1 MAGNNY
7 MHAKC
12 ANTGTAELR
21 AFLAHV
27 QELDDQ
33 ALEVMKAA
41 KATEALLA
49 ERAEQLA
56 AIRAEFERKQKEVRP
71 VCSLLRCPSSPL
83 PTDDAV
89 HTASVITCQCTHLL
103 SIHVVGR

>member
-1 MAGNNY
+1 MAP
-7 MHAKC
+7 A
-12 ANTGTAELR
+12 
-21 AFLAHV
+21 